1 MFLLTVMLLYN
12 QTHYVADPLNE
23 SDPEA
28 HDEYNLK
35 VSVPAGNKDN
45 YITINNTN
53 YYLSQFH
60 FHWRSEHKINGQDGA
75 GSASCTCVRFRENGG
90 WCLDSTW

>member
-1 MFLLTVMLLYN
+1 MNLI
-12 QTHYVADPLNE
+12 
-23 SDPEA
+23 PEA

-75 GSASCTCVRFRENGG
+75 MECILYIRQIQGKWRLLVS
-90 WCLDSTW
+90 